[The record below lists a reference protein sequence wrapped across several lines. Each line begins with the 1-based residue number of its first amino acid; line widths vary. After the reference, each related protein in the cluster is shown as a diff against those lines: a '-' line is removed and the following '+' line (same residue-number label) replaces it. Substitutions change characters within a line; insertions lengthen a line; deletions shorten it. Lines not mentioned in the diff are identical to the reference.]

1 MVNFDD
7 LPLTETSPEHAMSRK
22 SMKKTRRL
30 SWASLIVALTT
41 LAALWP
47 LIGRAWG
54 FASGIAGTPAAGAV
68 NARGLEEQRAA
79 LAKERA
85 DRVAAIEKERADRT
99 EAETQMMEMQ
109 ARMDGKLDVLI
120 GRGR

>member
-1 MVNFDD
+1 MVSFDQV
-7 LPLTETSPEHAMSRK
+7 PETSPDNVMSKK

-47 LIGRAWG
+47 LIGPAWG
-54 FASGIAGTPAAGAV
+54 FASGIVASPAASVV
-68 NARGLEEQRAA
+68 NAKAILEQ
-79 LAKERA
+79 K
-85 DRVAAIEKERADRT
+85 AAIEKERADRIAAVQQERNERT
-99 EAETQMMEMQ
+99 EAETKILEMQ
-109 ARMDGKLDVLI
+109 SKMDGKLDVLI